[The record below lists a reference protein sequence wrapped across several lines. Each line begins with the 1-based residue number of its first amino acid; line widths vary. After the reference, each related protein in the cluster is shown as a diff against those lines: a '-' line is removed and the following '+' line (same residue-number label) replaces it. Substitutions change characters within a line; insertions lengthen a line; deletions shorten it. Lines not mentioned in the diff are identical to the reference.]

1 MKDSTEVLLDEL
13 LKDYQTP
20 EQILGENGILK
31 QLTKRL
37 AERALQ
43 AEMTHHLG
51 YAKHDYQSKADKE
64 TLDDFI
70 YHEPHNDLLDDEL
83 PSAEEETIQPSTL
96 SEETVSLAAKPAR
109 KKSNARN
116 GTTKKTVRTDFGKI
130 ELDVPRDRAGSFEP
144 QFVKKHERTLN
155 GFDDKVISLYSRG
168 MSTRDIQAHLKEIY
182 GVDVSSTF
190 ISTVTDSVM
199 DEIKQWQQRPL
210 EPIYPV
216 VYLDGLVVK
225 NREEGIAHNKCVYL
239 ALGINTEGRKE
250 LLGLWIAKNHSS
262 TALAL
267 HSGEAMLRYF
277 LVQGPSSGFQ

>member
-13 LKDYQTP
+13 LKDSQTP

-51 YAKHDYQSKADKE
+51 YAKHDYQSKANKE
-64 TLDDFI
+64 TLDNFI
-70 YHEPHNDLLDDEL
+70 NHNTDDDLLEEL
-83 PSAEEETIQPSTL
+83 PSTEEETIQPSTI
-96 SEETVSLAAKPAR
+96 SEETVSLAGKPAR

-130 ELDVPRDRAGSFEP
+130 ELEIPRDRQGNFTP
-144 QFVKKHERTLN
+144 TLVKKHERTLN
-155 GFDDKVISLYSRG
+155 GFDEKVISLYSRG

-190 ISTVTDSVM
+190 ISTVTDSVL
-199 DEIKQWQQRPL
+199 DEVKQWQQRPL

>member
-51 YAKHDYQSKADKE
+51 YAKHDYQGKADKE
-64 TLDDFI
+64 TLDEFI
-70 YHEPHNDLLDDEL
+70 NHNADEDLHEDEL
-83 PSAEEETIQPSTL
+83 PSDEEENIQPSSINEETI
-96 SEETVSLAAKPAR
+96 VLAGKPAR

-130 ELDVPRDRAGSFEP
+130 EIDIPRDRQGDFNP
-144 QFVKKHERTLN
+144 TLIKKHERTLN

-190 ISTVTDSVM
+190 ISTVTDSVL
-199 DEIKQWQQRPL
+199 DEVKQWQQRPL

-225 NREEGIAHNKCVYL
+225 NREEGIAYNKCVYL
-239 ALGINTEGRKE
+239 ALGINTEGRKDE
-250 LLGLWIAKNHSS
+250 ERL
-262 TALAL
+262 
-267 HSGEAMLRYF
+267 
-277 LVQGPSSGFQ
+277 

>member
-70 YHEPHNDLLDDEL
+70 NHEPHNDLLDDEL

-109 KKSNARN
+109 KKAMPV
-116 GTTKKTVRTDFGKI
+116 TAPLKKPSV
-130 ELDVPRDRAGSFEP
+130 L
-144 QFVKKHERTLN
+144 TL
-155 GFDDKVISLYSRG
+155 
-168 MSTRDIQAHLKEIY
+168 
-182 GVDVSSTF
+182 
-190 ISTVTDSVM
+190 
-199 DEIKQWQQRPL
+199 
-210 EPIYPV
+210 
-216 VYLDGLVVK
+216 
-225 NREEGIAHNKCVYL
+225 
-239 ALGINTEGRKE
+239 
-250 LLGLWIAKNHSS
+250 AK
-262 TALAL
+262 
-267 HSGEAMLRYF
+267 
-277 LVQGPSSGFQ
+277 

>member
-1 MKDSTEVLLDEL
+1 MKESTEVLLDEL

-43 AEMTHHLG
+43 AEMTRHLG
-51 YAKHDYQSKADKE
+51 YAKHDYQGKADKE

-70 YHEPHNDLLDDEL
+70 YHEPHNDLLDEEL
-83 PSAEEETIQPSTL
+83 PSAKEETIQPSPIVEEAATL
-96 SEETVSLAAKPAR
+96 AGKSAR
-109 KKSNARN
+109 KNTNARN

-130 ELDVPRDRAGSFEP
+130 ELDVPRDRTGSFEP

-155 GFDDKVISLYSRG
+155 GFEDKVIYLYSRG

-190 ISTVTDSVM
+190 ISTVTDSVL
-199 DEIKQWQQRPL
+199 DEVKQWQQRPL

-239 ALGINTEGRKE
+239 ALGINTEGRKDE
-250 LLGLWIAKNHSS
+250 ERL
-262 TALAL
+262 
-267 HSGEAMLRYF
+267 
-277 LVQGPSSGFQ
+277 